1 VVWYLLEG
9 LLMGSVVAWM
19 LYALTEIPR
28 RQALVTPLIY
38 AAFMVVYRAAPAAR
52 VPVFGVGVA
61 LVAWS
66 WFRGRRK
73 QPPGQPA

>member
-38 AAFMVVYRAAPAAR
+38 AAFMVV
-52 VPVFGVGVA
+52 A